1 MKRRIQFIIIS
12 VVTVALLAA
21 FYMFGPQVWGEI
33 VYPLD
38 YQDTIKQYALQWG
51 VRPNFVAAVI
61 FTESHFNPKAT
72 SGVGAQGMMQIMP
85 ATGRSIAK
93 ELGEP
98 NGDLY
103 NPETNIK
110 YGTWYL
116 KGLLA
121 KFDGNSELASAA
133 YNAGVMRAS
142 YYRDGTGTLPLETQG
157 FIKKVKSAE
166 AKYDEIYGQWYTKTQ
181 SQKKGPVQ
189 KTMTNVADYVRA
201 LILGY

>member
-1 MKRRIQFIIIS
+1 MKRRIQFVIIG

-21 FYMFGPQVWGEI
+21 FYIFGPQVWGEI

-38 YQDTIKQYALQWG
+38 YQDSIKQYALQWG
-51 VRPNFVAAVI
+51 VRPNLVAAVI

-72 SGVGAQGMMQIMP
+72 SGVGAEGLMQIMP
-85 ATGRSIAK
+85 ATGRSIAN

-98 NGDLY
+98 FGSLY
-103 NPETNIK
+103 DPTTNIR

-116 KGLLA
+116 KGLLD
-121 KFDGNSELASAA
+121 KFNGNSELASAA

-142 YYRDGTGTLPLETQG
+142 YYRDGTGTLPLETQN
-157 FIKKVKSAE
+157 FIVKVKNAE
-166 AKYDEIYGQWYTKTQ
+166 GKYDQIYGQWYTKVQ
-181 SQKKGPVQ
+181 SQKKGPIQ
-189 KTMTNVADYVRA
+189 KTMTNVADYIRS

>member
-1 MKRRIQFIIIS
+1 MKKRIQLIIVS
-12 VVTVALLAA
+12 CVTVFLLVL
-21 FYMFGPQVWGEI
+21 FYVYGSQVWGEI

-38 YQDTIKQYALQWG
+38 YQDSIKHYALQWN
-51 VRPNFVAAVI
+51 VRPNFVAGVI

-98 NGDLY
+98 FGNLY
-103 NPETNIK
+103 DPDTNIR

-116 KGLLA
+116 KGLLE
-121 KFDGNSELASAA
+121 KFNGNSELASAA

-142 YYRDGTGTLPLETQG
+142 YYRDGTGTLPAETQN
-157 FIKKVKSAE
+157 FIVKVKTAE
-166 AKYDEIYGQWYTKTQ
+166 SKYDEIYGQWYTKSQ
-181 SQKKGPVQ
+181 SQKTGTVQ
-189 KTMTNVADYVRA
+189 RSFTDVASFVRS